1 MKGDIGAVLCF
12 ATPGDRTMKTLLRV
26 ALATITF
33 LFFFYS
39 TTIATSIMYALDSAL
54 IKF

>member
-1 MKGDIGAVLCF
+1 M
-12 ATPGDRTMKTLLRV
+12 RTLLRV

-39 TTIATSIMYALDSAL
+39 TTIAMSIMYALDSAPL
-54 IKF
+54 KF

>member
-1 MKGDIGAVLCF
+1 
-12 ATPGDRTMKTLLRV
+12 MKTLFKV

-39 TTIATSIMYALDSAL
+39 TTIAMSVMYDLDSAAL
-54 IKF
+54 KF

>member
-1 MKGDIGAVLCF
+1 M
-12 ATPGDRTMKTLLRV
+12 RTLLRV

-39 TTIATSIMYALDSAL
+39 TTIAMSIMYALDSAM